1 MANIQYGNIDKT
13 RAPGYKGIGS
23 SGFTSSG
30 GEGGT
35 PYDPHIYMIA
45 GENVFAGQVLQVRT
59 VEETITTEEETI
71 TTEYIVV
78 NLDELI
84 GGHGVVIDGVSYKM
98 EDDGFGNFFIDI
110 KGVIYQVKGRYDA
123 QHTLIRYIDYETT
136 EALRKCFIQ
145 NAKRGDHNKT
155 IGIAVAD
162 TEAGELCQIAG
173 NGLNFDYTVILEN
186 KELPA
191 FEGVQLFG
199 VNNDTVKNFN
209 VDTEPDD
216 KDNHLI
222 IVGSLTSPTS
232 VFINIQEYQLQI
244 RN

>member
-1 MANIQYGNIDKT
+1 MANIQYGNIDRT

-45 GENVFAGQVLQVRT
+45 GEDVFAGQVLQVRT
-59 VEETITTEEETI
+59 MIETI

-84 GGHGVVIDGVSYKM
+84 GGQGVVIDGVSYKM

-145 NAKRGDHNKT
+145 NAMRDDHNKT
-155 IGIAVAD
+155 IGIAVED

-191 FEGVQLFG
+191 FDGVQLFC
-199 VNNDTVKNFN
+199 VNNANNFN
-209 VDTEPDD
+209 VDTKPND

-222 IVGSLTSPTS
+222 VVGSLTSPTS
-232 VFINIQEYQLQI
+232 VFINIIEYIMELKI
-244 RN
+244 KN